1 MSCERELL
9 IIDGDQCLYEKYAL
23 LYMECA
29 SYDILDLVCYLHG
42 VFTVLS
48 GCSLTKLAI
57 L

>member
-9 IIDGDQCLYEKYAL
+9 IIDGDHCLYEDYAH

-42 VFTVLS
+42 VLS
-48 GCSLTKLAI
+48 DFSLTKLAI
-57 L
+57 P